1 MHTRNNMTLGLLVS
15 LTILL
20 GSIGYAQ
27 DPDGD
32 LLAGPSL
39 QDEEVTQEDMRA
51 EHARI
56 TGKAKQN
63 HQNKEQLRMWLMTIR
78 SLDLTEDQQKEV
90 HSLVQKLRKA
100 QEAFQKEHGKEL
112 RELKEKSKEAM
123 ENGNDIPDDV
133 GTRTR
138 ELLALSPNSE
148 EYQSKAWTL
157 LNEDQQK
164 DFQKK
169 YEVAIEAMKKRRED
183 RKGKAKSTIDDPMMG
198 SDRGPRNVFDSDDS
212 QFRDRA
218 KSRRDTPSAEGNL
231 TDEASM
237 RRIRFLR
244 RLRQLEKE
252 N

>member
-1 MHTRNNMTLGLLVS
+1 MHKLNSMTLGLLFT
-15 LTILL
+15 LTMLL
-20 GSIGYAQ
+20 GSNGYAQ

-32 LLAGPSL
+32 LLAGPSV

-63 HQNKEQLRMWLMTIR
+63 HQNQLRMWLTTLR

-100 QEAFQKEHGKEL
+100 KEAFQKEYGKEM
-112 RELKEKSKEAM
+112 RELREKSKEAM

-148 EYQSKAWTL
+148 EYQSKAWAL
-157 LNEDQQK
+157 LNVDQQK

-169 YEVAIEAMKKRRED
+169 YETAIEAMNKRRKD
-183 RKGKAKSTIDDPMMG
+183 RNGKAKSTIDDPMMD
-198 SDRGPRNVFDSDDS
+198 SDRGPRNGFDPDDS
-212 QFRDRA
+212 QLRDRTRP
-218 KSRRDTPSAEGNL
+218 RRDTPNAGGNL
-231 TDEASM
+231 TDDASM

>member
-1 MHTRNNMTLGLLVS
+1 MSLGNNITLGVFAS
-15 LTILL
+15 MVIF
-20 GSIGYAQ
+20 GSIVVAQ

-32 LLAGPSL
+32 LLAGPSV

-51 EHARI
+51 EHARA

-63 HQNKEQLRMWLMTIR
+63 RQNKEQLRMWLTTLH

-90 HSLVQKLRKA
+90 HSIVQKLRKD
-100 QEAFQKEHGKEL
+100 QEAFQKKHGKEM
-112 RELKEKSKEAM
+112 RELREKSKEAKD
-123 ENGNDIPDDV
+123 NGNDIPDNV

-138 ELLALSPNSE
+138 ELLALSPKPE

-157 LNEDQQK
+157 LNEEQQK

-169 YEVAIEAMKKRRED
+169 YEAAIEAMKKRRKD
-183 RKGKAKSTIDDPMMG
+183 RIGKGDSMIDDPMMD
-198 SDRGPRNVFDSDDS
+198 SDRDPRKGFDPDDS
-212 QFRDRA
+212 QFRDRTRP
-218 KSRRDTPSAEGNL
+218 RRDTPNAEGNL
-231 TDEASM
+231 TDDASM

-252 N
+252 I

>member
-1 MHTRNNMTLGLLVS
+1 MSLRNNIILGVLASMV
-15 LTILL
+15 IF
-20 GSIGYAQ
+20 GSIVVAQ

-32 LLAGPSL
+32 LLAGPSV

-51 EHARI
+51 EHTRT

-63 HQNKEQLRMWLMTIR
+63 RQNKEQLRMWLTTLR

-90 HSLVQKLRKA
+90 HSIVQKLRKD
-100 QEAFQKEHGKEL
+100 QEAFQKKHGKEM
-112 RELKEKSKEAM
+112 RELREKSKEAKDN
-123 ENGNDIPDDV
+123 EKDIPDNV

-138 ELLALSPNSE
+138 ELLALSPKPE

-157 LNEDQQK
+157 LNEVQQK

-169 YEVAIEAMKKRRED
+169 YEAAIEAMNKRRKD
-183 RKGKAKSTIDDPMMG
+183 RIGKGDSMIDDPMMD
-198 SDRGPRNVFDSDDS
+198 SDRDPRKGFDPDDS
-212 QFRDRA
+212 QFRDRTRP
-218 KSRRDTPSAEGNL
+218 RRDTPNAEGNSR
-231 TDEASM
+231 DDASM